1 MIGRLW
7 KTRLRPGRGEAYERF
22 AREISLPMFR
32 QQEGFAGCL
41 MSRTPEW
48 GFVYTFWRD
57 QAAID
62 ALDHSSS
69 YQATVKRILQAG
81 ILDEPQTLEVAKV
94 HLLDLAGLPT
104 TT

>member
-7 KTRLRPGRGEAYERF
+7 KTRLRAGCGEAYDQF

-32 QQEGFAGCL
+32 QQEGFVGCL

-48 GFVYTFWRD
+48 GFVYTLWRD
-57 QAAID
+57 QTAID

-69 YQATVKRILQAG
+69 YQATVKRILEAG
-81 ILDEPQTLEVAKV
+81 ILDEPQTLEVAEV
-94 HLLDLAGLPT
+94 HLLDLTALPIT
-104 TT
+104 T

>member
-7 KTRLRPGRGEAYERF
+7 TTRLRPGWGEAYEQF

-32 QQEGFAGCL
+32 QQEGFVGCV
-41 MSRTPEW
+41 MSRTPEL

-62 ALDHSSS
+62 ALDQSPS
-69 YQATVKRILQAG
+69 YQATVKRILEAG
-81 ILDEPQTLEVAKV
+81 ILDEPQTLQVAEV
-94 HLLDLAGLPT
+94 HLVDLAALPT
-104 TT
+104 TA